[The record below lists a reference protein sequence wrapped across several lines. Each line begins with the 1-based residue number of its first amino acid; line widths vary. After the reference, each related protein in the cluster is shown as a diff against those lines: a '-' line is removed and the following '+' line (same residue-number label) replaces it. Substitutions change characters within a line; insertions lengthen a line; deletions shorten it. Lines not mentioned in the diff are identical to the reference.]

1 MISEKL
7 ILIILDGWG
16 YLKEVENNAIAQAR
30 TPNYD
35 RFLKKY
41 PYAILNASGE
51 SVGLPKAQ
59 MGTSEVN
66 HMVIGAGRVMF
77 QDLLKINKAI
87 KSGEIKNNKAILKAI
102 EHVKKNRSTLHLK
115 GLVSPGG
122 VHSHQKHFYALLDL
136 AKKKGVKNVLVHVF
150 TDGRDTLPKS
160 AKKYVRELQN
170 YIKKINFGKIA
181 SIAGRYYAMD
191 RDENYDRLDKSFNI
205 LVNKE
210 GKKYKDA
217 CEAIDDAYKSGETDE
232 FIKPCHIEIG
242 EGEEGCIKSN
252 DAVIFVNFRSD
263 RAVQM
268 TEKFL
273 KAGTCPERSRRIKGL
288 KYVTMT
294 QYREEFKC
302 DVAFMPEKVE
312 ETMGEIISRAG
323 LKQLRITETEKF
335 NHLTYF
341 LNCKK
346 MKALEGEDR
355 IMLDSYSDIKTHDE
369 KPEMRTP
376 DIARE
381 ILQDIKDEVHDVI
394 FTNLCNG
401 DMVGHTANK
410 GPIIKGI
417 ETIDKALGDIT
428 RDGLKKGY
436 HIIITA
442 DHGNAE
448 EMVDMKTGEPLTSH
462 TLNPVPFIVVSNKYS
477 KILKKSGEL
486 QDVAPTVLKILGLSK
501 PREMVGES
509 LV

>member
-1 MISEKL
+1 MNKNKL

-16 YLKEVENNAIAQAR
+16 YLEERENNAIVQAS

-35 RFLKKY
+35 KFLKEC

-51 SVGLPKAQ
+51 GVGLPKGQ

-66 HMVIGAGRVMF
+66 HMTIGAGRVIF
-77 QDLLKINKAI
+77 QDLLKINKTI
-87 KSGEIKNNKAILKAI
+87 ESCDLGKNEAILNAI
-102 EHVKKNRSTLHLK
+102 EHVKKNNSILHLK

-136 AKKKGVKNVLVHVF
+136 AKEKGVKNVFIHVF
-150 TDGRDTLPKS
+150 ADGRDVLPRS
-160 AKKYVRELQN
+160 AKKYVQELQD

-181 SIAGRYYAMD
+181 SITGRYYAMD
-191 RDENYDRLDKSFNI
+191 RDNNEDRIEESFNV
-205 LVNKE
+205 LVNSD

-217 CEAIDDAYKSGETDE
+217 CEAIDDAYQSGETDE

-242 EGEEGCIKSN
+242 KGEEGCIKSD

-268 TEKFL
+268 TDKFL
-273 KAGTCPERSRRIKGL
+273 KSGIKNL

-302 DVAFMPEKVE
+302 EVAFPSENIC
-312 ETMGEIISRAG
+312 ETMGEVISRAG
-323 LKQLRITETEKF
+323 LKQLRVTETEKF

-355 IMLDSYSDIKTHDE
+355 IMLDSNSDVKTHDE

-376 DIARE
+376 DITYE
-381 ILQDIKDEVHDVI
+381 ILQDIDSEAHEVI

-401 DMVGHTANK
+401 DMVGHTANPK
-410 GPIIKGI
+410 PIIKGV
-417 ETIDKALGDIT
+417 ETIDKALGDIVQA
-428 RDGLKKGY
+428 GLKKNY

-448 EMVDMKTGEPLTSH
+448 EMVDMETGEPMTAH
-462 TLNPVPFIVVSNKYS
+462 TLNPVPFIVISNKYS
-477 KILKKSGEL
+477 KILKDRGEL
-486 QDVAPTVLKILGLSK
+486 QDVAPTVLKILDLKNSK
-501 PREMVGES
+501 EMTGKS
-509 LV
+509 LI

>member
-1 MISEKL
+1 MKSEKL

-16 YLKEVENNAIAQAR
+16 YLEKEENNAIAQAR

-35 RFLKKY
+35 KFLKEY

-51 SVGLPKAQ
+51 SVGLPKGQ

-66 HMVIGAGRVMF
+66 HMTIGAGRIIF
-77 QDLLKINKAI
+77 QDLLKIKKAI
-87 KSGEIKNNKAILKAI
+87 EYKDIEKNKAILSAI
-102 EHVKKNRSTLHLK
+102 EHVKKNNSTLHLK
-115 GLVSPGG
+115 GLVSSGG
-122 VHSHQKHFYALLDL
+122 VHSHQDHFYALLDL

-160 AKKYVRELQN
+160 AKKYVQELQD
-170 YIKKINFGKIA
+170 YIKKIGFGKIA

-205 LVNKE
+205 LVNSG
-210 GKKYKDA
+210 GKRYKDA

-232 FIKPCHIEIG
+232 FIKPCHIEVG

-268 TEKFL
+268 TDKFL
-273 KAGTCPERSRRIKGL
+273 KSKIKNL

-294 QYREEFKC
+294 QYREEFDC
-302 DVAFMPEKVE
+302 EVAFGPEKVE
-312 ETMGEIISRAG
+312 NTLGEVISQAG

-355 IMLDSYSDIKTHDE
+355 IMLDSYSDIKTYDE
-369 KPEMRTP
+369 RPEMRTL
-376 DIARE
+376 DITRE
-381 ILQDIKDEVHDVI
+381 IIQDIKERVHNVI

-410 GPIIKGI
+410 GPIIKGV
-417 ETIDKALGDIT
+417 ETIDKAIGNIVQE
-428 RDGLKKGY
+428 GLKKNY

-448 EMVDMKTGEPLTSH
+448 EMVDMKTGEPMTAH
-462 TLNPVPFIVVSNKYS
+462 TTNPVPFIVISDKYS
-477 KILKKSGEL
+477 KILRDKGEL
-486 QDVAPTVLKILGLSK
+486 QDVAPTILKILGLEK
-501 PREMVGES
+501 PKEMMGKS
-509 LV
+509 LI

>member
-1 MISEKL
+1 MKDKFKEKL

-16 YLKEVENNAIAQAR
+16 YLESKENNAIAQAN

-35 RFLKKY
+35 EFLKKY

-51 SVGLPKAQ
+51 SVGLPKGQ

-66 HMVIGAGRVMF
+66 HMVIGAGRVIF
-77 QDLLKINKAI
+77 QDLLKINQAI
-87 KSGEIKNNKAILKAI
+87 KSGEIEKNKAILGAI
-102 EHVKKNRSTLHLK
+102 EHVKKNNSILHLK

-122 VHSHQKHFYALLDL
+122 VHSHQEHFYAILNL
-136 AKKKGVKNVLVHVF
+136 AKKMGVKNALIHVF
-150 TDGRDTLPKS
+150 TDGRDTLPRS
-160 AKKYVRELQN
+160 AKKYVKELQD
-170 YIKKINFGKIA
+170 YIKKINFGKIT

-191 RDENYDRLDKSFNI
+191 RDNNYDRLDKSFNI
-205 LVNKE
+205 LVNPE

-217 CEAIDDAYKSGETDE
+217 CEAIEDAYKSGETDE
-232 FIKPCHIEIG
+232 FIEPCHIEIG

-252 DAVIFVNFRSD
+252 DAVVFVNFRSD

-268 TEKFL
+268 TDKFL
-273 KAGTCPERSRRIKGL
+273 KSGIRGL

-294 QYREEFKC
+294 RYREEFDC

-312 ETMGEIISRAG
+312 KTMGEVISSAG
-323 LKQLRITETEKF
+323 LKQLRVTETEKF

-355 IMLDSYSDIKTHDE
+355 IMLDSNSDIKTHDE
-369 KPEMRTP
+369 KPEMRTL

-381 ILQDIKDEVHDVI
+381 ILQDIEAEAHNVI

-401 DMVGHTANK
+401 DMVGHTANP
-410 GPIIKGI
+410 GPIIKGV
-417 ETIDKALGDIT
+417 ETIDKAIGEIVKE
-428 RDGLKKGY
+428 GLKNNY

-448 EMVDMKTGEPLTSH
+448 EMVDMETGEPLTSH
-462 TLNPVPFIVVSNKYS
+462 TLNPVPFIIVSNKYS
-477 KILKKSGEL
+477 KILRKKGEL
-486 QDVAPTVLKILGLSK
+486 QDVAPTVLKILGLEK
-501 PREMVGES
+501 PKEMTGES

>member
-1 MISEKL
+1 MKSKKL

-16 YLKEVENNAIAQAR
+16 HLETKENNAIAQAS

-35 RFLKKY
+35 KFLKKY
-41 PYAILNASGE
+41 PHAILNASGE
-51 SVGLPKAQ
+51 SVGLPKGQ

-66 HMVIGAGRVMF
+66 HMTIGAGRVVF

-87 KSGEIKNNKAILKAI
+87 ECHDIEENEAILAAI
-102 EHVKKNRSTLHLK
+102 EHVNKNGSTLHLK
-115 GLVSPGG
+115 GLISPGG

-136 AKKKGVKNVLVHVF
+136 ARKKGVKNVLVHIF

-160 AKKYVRELQN
+160 ARKYVQELQE
-170 YIKKINFGKIA
+170 YINKIKFGKIA

-205 LVNKE
+205 LVNPE

-242 EGEEGCIKSN
+242 KGEEGCVKSN

-268 TEKFL
+268 TDKFL
-273 KAGTCPERSRRIKGL
+273 KSKIKNL

-294 QYREEFKC
+294 QYREEFNC
-302 DVAFMPEKVE
+302 EVAFPPEKIAN
-312 ETMGEIISRAG
+312 TLGEVISKAG
-323 LKQLRITETEKF
+323 LKQFRITETEKF

-346 MKALEGEDR
+346 LKALNGEDR
-355 IMLDSYSDIKTHDE
+355 LMLDSYSDIKTHDE

-376 DIARE
+376 DITRE
-381 ILQDIKDEVHDVI
+381 ILQDIEDEVHSVI

-401 DMVGHTANK
+401 DMVGHTANPK
-410 GPIIKGI
+410 PIIKGI
-417 ETIDKALGDIT
+417 ETIDKALGDIVSK
-428 RDGLKKGY
+428 GLKKNY

-448 EMVDMKTGEPLTSH
+448 EMVDVRTGEPLTSH
-462 TLNPVPFIVVSNKYS
+462 TTNPVPFLLISKKYS
-477 KILKKSGEL
+477 KVLRERGEL
-486 QDVAPTVLKILGLSK
+486 RDIAPTILKILGLKK
-501 PREMVGES
+501 PKEMTGKS